1 MQKDALNHTSINST
15 IQLVTGKRHGVDVGT
30 TWPILLMNKLFC
42 KLILFKIHLMLH
54 FDTKEN

>member
-30 TWPILLMNKLFC
+30 TWPILLMNKLF
-42 KLILFKIHLMLH
+42 LQINFVQNT
-54 FDTKEN
+54 FDATL